1 MCQPSRRCL
10 CSGALSLRV
19 LPLIAVRRFIAK
31 LQPSLTGYRNQ
42 EFMLGCSRTKQMKN
56 ALYVVN
62 HKSNC
67 VACVQ
72 GNKASFCLDPT
83 NYSYFK
89 IIYQEIK
96 ISLFHLLLLFFF
108 TFSPLSYYRH
118 QKDERTKLMRLEM
131 YKVGSTVQAN
141 CVKGFCLYS
150 FFLKVF

>member
-96 ISLFHLLLLFFF
+96 ISLFHLLLLFFYIF
-108 TFSPLSYYRH
+108 STFILPSSEGRAH
-118 QKDERTKLMRLEM
+118 EINATRN
-131 YKVGSTVQAN
+131 VQSWEYCA
-141 CVKGFCLYS
+141 G
-150 FFLKVF
+150 